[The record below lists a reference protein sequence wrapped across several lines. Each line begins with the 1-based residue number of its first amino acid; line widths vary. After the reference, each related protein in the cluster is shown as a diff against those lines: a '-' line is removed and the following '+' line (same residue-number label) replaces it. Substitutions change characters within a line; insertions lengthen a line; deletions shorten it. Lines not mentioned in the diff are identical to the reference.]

1 MAALRRR
8 IYRFLESDAKAMDY
22 AVPASLVVFALSLT
36 VWFVLLLS
44 SIQEGM

>member
-1 MAALRRR
+1 MATLRRR
-8 IYRFLESDAKAMDY
+8 LVRFLESDARLMDY
-22 AVPASLVVFALSLT
+22 AVPASLIVCALLLT

>member
-8 IYRFLESDAKAMDY
+8 LVRFFESDARLMDY
-22 AVPASLVVFALSLT
+22 AVPASLILFALSLT